1 MTSND
6 NFNDDRE
13 SQLQLLLQKA
23 RSTNTAAARGL
34 IVKQIVKLILSSRP
48 LCYRFQG
55 KLTGVYREIYEE
67 IKQKMS
73 WAIADDLNNSKQ
85 TFARLSRQQTRFF
98 RASLDDLR
106 LKELGLSAQRFPPN
120 SELKSYGL
128 DELVRAIKLSGK
140 LCRPHIN
147 NFPRELYQVLYD
159 EALTETLAYICL
171 QIDRY
176 DPERGNGKLMNWVN
190 FHLNMNVLQCY
201 RQLNSSR
208 QYNLP
213 SLQELAEIPQTENLP
228 SYSDLIYQYILEDSQ
243 GLLRKTHIRDRPDA
257 NFRIIALAKLEGQTW
272 QEIGEKLKISKA
284 TLSDFYNRWCERFAE
299 LFRQELN

>member
-1 MTSND
+1 MTNND
-6 NFNDDRE
+6 ALNEDRE
-13 SQLQLLLQKA
+13 SQLQLLLKEA
-23 RSTNTAAARGL
+23 RSSNTAAAKEL
-34 IVKQIVKLILSSRP
+34 VVKQIVELILSSRP

-55 KLTGVYREIYEE
+55 TLSGVYREIYEE
-67 IKQKMS
+67 VKQKMF
-73 WAIADDLNNSKQ
+73 WAIADDLNNYKQ

-98 RASLDDLR
+98 RASLDNIR
-106 LKELGLSAQRFPPN
+106 LKELGLSAQQFPPN
-120 SELKSYGL
+120 SELRSYGL
-128 DELVRAIKLSGK
+128 DELIRAIKLSGK

-190 FHLNMNVLQCY
+190 FYLNMNILQCY

-213 SLQELAEIPQTENLP
+213 SLQELAEIPQVENSP
-228 SYSDLIYQYILEDSQ
+228 SYSDVIYQYILQDPQSV
-243 GLLRKTHIRDRPDA
+243 LRKAHIRDRPDA
-257 NFRIIALAKLEGQTW
+257 NFRIIALAKLEGKTW
-272 QEIGEKLKISKA
+272 QDIGQELKISKA
-284 TLSDFYNRWCERFAE
+284 TLSDFYNRWCERFAD
-299 LFRQELN
+299 LFRQELD

>member
-1 MTSND
+1 MTN
-6 NFNDDRE
+6 NDDRE
-13 SQLQLLLQKA
+13 SRLQLLSHEA
-23 RSTNTAAARGL
+23 RSTNTAAAREL
-34 IVKQIVKLILSSRP
+34 VVKQIAKLILSSRP

-55 KLTGVYREIYEE
+55 TLTGVYREIYEE
-67 IKQKMS
+67 VKQKMF
-73 WAIADDLNNSKQ
+73 WAIADELNNPKQ
-85 TFARLSRQQTRFF
+85 TFARLYRQQTRFF

-106 LKELGLSAQRFPPN
+106 LKELGLSAQKFPPN
-120 SELKSYGL
+120 SELRSYGL
-128 DELVRAIKLSGK
+128 DELIRAIKLSGK

-147 NFPRELYQVLYD
+147 NFPRELYHVLYD

-213 SLQELAEIPQTENLP
+213 SLQELGEIPQVEDSP
-228 SYSDLIYQYILEDSQ
+228 SYSDLIYQYILQDPKRI
-243 GLLRKTHIRDRPDA
+243 LRKKHIRDRPDA
-257 NFRIIALAKLEGQTW
+257 NFRTIALAKLEGKTW
-272 QEIGEKLKISKA
+272 QDIDREFKIPKA
-284 TLSDFYNRWCERFAE
+284 TLSDFYNRWCERFAD
-299 LFRQELN
+299 LLRQELN